1 MKRDLLYE
9 KNTGKIIFVSTHRDQ
24 NITGRNMS
32 QKNLYGVFKY
42 RKPIILIIIIL
53 VLEMK

>member
-32 QKNLYGVFKY
+32 QKTYMAYSNIGNPSF
-42 RKPIILIIIIL
+42 
-53 VLEMK
+53 